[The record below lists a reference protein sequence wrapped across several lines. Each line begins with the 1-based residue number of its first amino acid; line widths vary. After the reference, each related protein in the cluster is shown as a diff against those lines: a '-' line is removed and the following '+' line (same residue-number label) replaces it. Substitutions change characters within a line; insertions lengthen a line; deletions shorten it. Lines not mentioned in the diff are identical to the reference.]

1 MKKKKAGKA
10 VKKPVKKAKKKV
22 VAKKRPSCGEPR
34 GKKKVALAKKQPVKI
49 ATSIPSGAS
58 LEEVGVVTHYFP
70 KVDAAVVKLTKGI
83 LSIGDSIVI
92 KGHTSDFKE
101 KVGSIQLDHAP
112 IQNAEQGMEIGLKVK
127 AKVREHDVV
136 YKIIV

>member
-22 VAKKRPSCGEPR
+22 VAKKRPSRGEPS
-34 GKKKVALAKKQPVKI
+34 GKKKVALAKKQPAKI

-58 LEEVGVVTHYFP
+58 LEEVGVITHYFP

-101 KVGSIQLDHAP
+101 KVDSIQLDHAP

-136 YKIIV
+136 YKII

>member
-1 MKKKKAGKA
+1 MKKKKVKKTA
-10 VKKPVKKAKKKV
+10 KKPVRKAKKKAV
-22 VAKKRPSCGEPR
+22 VKKPASKP
-34 GKKKVALAKKQPVKI
+34 KKKAAAAKKQPVKKS
-49 ATSIPSGAS
+49 TSIPSGAS

-70 KVDAAVVKLTKGI
+70 KVDAAVVKLTKGV
-83 LSIGDSIVI
+83 LSVGEQIII

-136 YKIIV
+136 YKIL